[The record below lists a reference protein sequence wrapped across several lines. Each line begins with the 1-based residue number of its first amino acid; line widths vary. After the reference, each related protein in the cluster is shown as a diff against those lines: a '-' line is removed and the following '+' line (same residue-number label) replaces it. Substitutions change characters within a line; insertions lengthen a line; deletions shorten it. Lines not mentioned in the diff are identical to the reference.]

1 VAEPGATPADEVP
14 AAAPTYT
21 RQQMVAY
28 FLKLGAIGFGGPVA
42 LTGYMHRD
50 LVERRGWVTQSE
62 YKDGLALAQ
71 LAPGPLA
78 AQLAIYLGFVHY
90 GVLGSTLVA
99 VAFVLPSF
107 LMVVGGGWLYVTYA
121 GLRWIQDVFY
131 AVGAAVIGIIATSAY
146 KLTTRTIG
154 RDPLLLAIFATLAV
168 YTAVT
173 RTEKIAL
180 FLAAGL
186 LVYLART
193 PPRLLPWAQGH
204 GAAALFAMPLSVLAG
219 RPIPKAP
226 ASTLF
231 DIAVFFSKAGA
242 FVFGSGLAI
251 VPFLYG
257 GVVEQFGWLNE
268 REFLDAV
275 AVALI
280 TPGPVVITTGFIGF
294 LVAGFP
300 GATIAAVATFLPC
313 YLFTIIPA
321 PWFRKHGKRPGIA
334 AFVDGVT
341 SAAIGAITGAVFV
354 LGRGSVTDV
363 TTAVIAVATV
373 GLLLRFGRRAPEPL
387 IVAVAAVLGLA
398 LRAG

>member
-1 VAEPGATPADEVP
+1 LNHEGTPAGTPSYSRLELFG
-14 AAAPTYT
+14 
-21 RQQMVAY
+21 Y
-28 FLKLGAIGFGGPVA
+28 FLKLGTIGFGGPVA
-42 LTGYMHRD
+42 LTGYMQRD
-50 LVERRGWVTQSE
+50 LVERRHWVAQAE

-78 AQLAIYLGFVHY
+78 AQLAIYLGFVHH
-90 GVLGSTLVA
+90 GVLGATLA
-99 VAFVLPSF
+99 GIAFVLPSF
-107 LMVVGGGWLYVTYA
+107 VIVVIGGWLYVSYA
-121 GLRWIQDVFY
+121 GLSWIQDVFY
-131 AVGAAVIGIIATSAY
+131 AVGAAVIGIIANSAY
-146 KLTTRTIG
+146 KLTTRTVG
-154 RDPLLLAIFATLAV
+154 RDPLLLSIFAVLAIF
-168 YTAVT
+168 TAVT
-173 RTEKIAL
+173 RKEEIGM
-180 FLAAGL
+180 FLGAGL
-186 LVYLART
+186 LVVLVRT
-193 PPRLLPWAQGH
+193 PPRVLPWAQEK
-204 GAAALFAMPLSVLAG
+204 AAMLWMAPLGLVEG
-219 RPIPKAP
+219 RPIPP
-226 ASTLF
+226 AEGSTLV

-257 GVVEQFGWLNE
+257 GVVKDFGWLNE

-313 YLFTIIPA
+313 YVLTVVPA
-321 PWFRKHGKRPGIA
+321 PWVRRHGRRPGIA

-341 SAAIGAITGAVFV
+341 AAAIGAITGAVFV
-354 LGRGSVTDV
+354 LGRGSIIDV

-387 IVAVAAVLGLA
+387 IVAAAAVLGLA